1 MSNIFLYN
9 LPILPNGFAFPKSY
23 VDTVKNNNI
32 IQIEPWS
39 FLCQDIGMSLSYYGS
54 MLIKYT
60 NHPLIPFAIAN
71 DQSGFF
77 NDGYIILA
85 CFDGNDTSGDPK
97 VYFHDYG
104 YSGEE
109 PSWENRYHLDNF
121 LTWFEL
127 VKAESAQYKAERS
140 KLDLVKY

>member
-9 LPILPNGFAFPKSY
+9 FPILPNGFVFPKTY
-23 VDTVKNNNI
+23 IDLIMNNNI
-32 IQIEPWS
+32 IEIEPWS
-39 FLCQDIGMSLSYYGS
+39 FLCRDKGMSLSYYGS
-54 MLIKYT
+54 MLIKYKD
-60 NHPLIPFAIAN
+60 HPLVPFAIAD

-85 CFDGNDTSGDPK
+85 CFDGKDTSGDPK

-104 YSGEE
+104 YRGEE

-121 LTWFEL
+121 STWFVLAKE
-127 VKAESAQYKAERS
+127 ESAQYKAERAE
-140 KLDLVKY
+140 LDNI